1 MSWVLFATF
10 FPLLFLN
17 IPISFVLILST
28 IAYILAMGGDVSWLL
43 VPQRIIRGMDS
54 FLMMCL
60 PFFVLA
66 GNLMNNGG
74 ITAKLIK
81 LAQTFVGHIRGGLAM
96 VDVIVCAFFGAVSGS
111 AVAATSAV
119 GSVMIPSLKKEG
131 YPANFSAGLTAV
143 ASTMAPVIPPSLAF
157 VIYGA
162 VSKVPIGDLFVAGI
176 LPGIL
181 MAFALM
187 SVVYVYAKRDDYPR
201 LPRASWRERFIAVKE
216 SILCLLLPV
225 FILGGIVSGA
235 FTPTEASAMAALY
248 AFILSMFI
256 YKSITW
262 KQLPKILI
270 ESAIDSG
277 SVMLL
282 VGTCYAF
289 GWVLTNERVA
299 FRLTEALLAMD
310 VSYGMKL
317 LLINLGLLIVGMF
330 MDSAPAIML
339 VGPILAPALMR
350 MGMNPVQAGIMVCLN
365 LTIGLATPPV
375 GVCLFS
381 AVNLGK
387 VSFEEVSKSALPF
400 LGAVIVVLALITY
413 VPWFS
418 LVLLNIKNLFSM

>member
-1 MSWVLFATF
+1 MSWILFVTF

-28 IAYILAMGGDVSWLL
+28 IAYIIAMSGDVSWLL
-43 VPQRIIRGMDS
+43 VPQRVVRGMDS

-60 PFFVLA
+60 PFFVLC

-74 ITAKLIK
+74 ITAKLIR

-162 VSKVPIGDLFVAGI
+162 VSKVPIGDLFIAGVV
-176 LPGIL
+176 PGIM
-181 MAFALM
+181 MAVALIC
-187 SVVYVYAKRDDYPR
+187 VVYYYAKRDNYPR
-201 LPRASWRERFIAVKE
+201 LPRASWKERFIAVKE

-225 FILGGIVSGA
+225 FILGGITSGA

-256 YKSITW
+256 YKSISW

-277 SVMLL
+277 TVMLL

-299 FRLTEALLAMD
+299 SRLTEALLAMN
-310 VSYGMKL
+310 VGFWVKL
-317 LLINLGLLIVGMF
+317 LLINLGLLVVGCF

-339 VGPILAPALMR
+339 VGPILAPALLR
-350 MGMNPVQAGIMVCLN
+350 MGMDPVHAGIMVCLN

-387 VSFEEVSKSALPF
+387 VSFEDVSKSAVPF
-400 LGAVIVVLALITY
+400 LGAVIFVLALVTY
-413 VPWFS
+413 IPSCS
-418 LVLLNIKNLFSM
+418 LALLHLQRLLNF

>member
-1 MSWVLFATF
+1 MSWILFATF
-10 FPLLFLN
+10 FPLLFLSV
-17 IPISFVLILST
+17 PISFVLILST

-43 VPQRIIRGMDS
+43 VPSRVVRGMDS
-54 FLMMCL
+54 FLLMCL

-74 ITAKLIK
+74 ITERLIK
-81 LAQTFVGHIRGGLAM
+81 LAQAFVGHIRGGLAM
-96 VDVIVCAFFGAVSGS
+96 VDVMVCAFFGAVSGS

-119 GSVMIPSLKKEG
+119 GSVMIPSLQKEG
-131 YPANFSAGLTAV
+131 YPADFSAGLTAV

-157 VIYGA
+157 VLYGA
-162 VSKVPIGDLFVAGI
+162 VSRVPIGDLFVAGI
-176 LPGIL
+176 FPGIL

-187 SVVYVYAKRDDYPR
+187 SVVYIYAKRDKYPR
-201 LPRASWRERFIAVKE
+201 LPRAPWKERLKAVKE
-216 SILCLLLPV
+216 SILCLILPV
-225 FILGGIVSGA
+225 FILGGITSGI
-235 FTPTEASAMAALY
+235 FTPTEAAAMAAMY

-256 YKSITW
+256 YKTISW
-262 KQLPKILI
+262 GQLPKILL

-299 FRLTEALLAMD
+299 LRLTEALLAMD
-310 VSYGMKL
+310 VALWMKL
-317 LLINLGLLIVGMF
+317 LMINFALLIVGMF

-339 VGPILAPALMR
+339 VGPILAPALAK
-350 MGMNPVQAGIMVCLN
+350 MGVDPIVAGMIVCIN

-381 AVNLGK
+381 ATNISRVP
-387 VSFEEVSKSALPF
+387 FEKVSKSALPF
-400 LGAVIVVLALITY
+400 LGVVIFVLLVVTY
-413 VPWFS
+413 VPWVS
-418 LVLLNIKNLFSM
+418 LFLVSLIR

>member
-143 ASTMAPVIPPSLAF
+143 ASTMAPVSPPSLAF

>member
-1 MSWVLFATF
+1 MSWILFATF
-10 FPLLFLN
+10 FPLLFLSV
-17 IPISFVLILST
+17 PISFVLILST

-43 VPQRIIRGMDS
+43 VPSRVVRGMDS
-54 FLMMCL
+54 FLLMCL

-74 ITAKLIK
+74 ITERLIK
-81 LAQTFVGHIRGGLAM
+81 LAQAFVGHIRGGLAM
-96 VDVIVCAFFGAVSGS
+96 VDVMVCAFFGAVSGS

-131 YPANFSAGLTAV
+131 YPADFSAGLTAV

-157 VIYGA
+157 VLYGA
-162 VSKVPIGDLFVAGI
+162 VSRVPIGDLFVAGI

-181 MAFALM
+181 MAIALM
-187 SVVYVYAKRDDYPR
+187 SVVYVYAKRDNYPR
-201 LPRASWRERFIAVKE
+201 LPRTSWKGRLKAIKE
-216 SILCLLLPV
+216 SILCLILPV
-225 FILGGIVSGA
+225 FILGGITSGI
-235 FTPTEASAMAALY
+235 FTPTEAAAMAALY
-248 AFILSMFI
+248 AFVLSMFI
-256 YKSITW
+256 YKTIAW
-262 KQLPKILI
+262 RQLPKILL

-299 FRLTEALLAMD
+299 LRLTEALLAMN
-310 VSYGMKL
+310 VSLWLKL
-317 LLINLGLLIVGMF
+317 LMINLALLVVGMF

-339 VGPILAPALMR
+339 VGPILAPALAK
-350 MGMNPVQAGIMVCLN
+350 MGVDPIVAGMIVCIN

-381 AVNLGK
+381 ATNISKVPFEK
-387 VSFEEVSKSALPF
+387 VSKAALPF
-400 LGAVIVVLALITY
+400 LGTMILVLILVTY
-413 VPWFS
+413 VPWVS
-418 LVLLNIKNLFSM
+418 LVLVNLIR

>member
-1 MSWVLFATF
+1 M
-10 FPLLFLN
+10 
-17 IPISFVLILST
+17 
-28 IAYILAMGGDVSWLL
+28 
-43 VPQRIIRGMDS
+43 
-54 FLMMCL
+54 
-60 PFFVLA
+60 
-66 GNLMNNGG
+66 
-74 ITAKLIK
+74 
-81 LAQTFVGHIRGGLAM
+81 
-96 VDVIVCAFFGAVSGS
+96 
-111 AVAATSAV
+111 
-119 GSVMIPSLKKEG
+119 
-131 YPANFSAGLTAV
+131 
-143 ASTMAPVIPPSLAF
+143 
-157 VIYGA
+157 
-162 VSKVPIGDLFVAGI
+162 
-176 LPGIL
+176 
-181 MAFALM
+181 
-187 SVVYVYAKRDDYPR
+187 
-201 LPRASWRERFIAVKE
+201 
-216 SILCLLLPV
+216 
-225 FILGGIVSGA
+225 
-235 FTPTEASAMAALY
+235 
-248 AFILSMFI
+248 
-256 YKSITW
+256 
-262 KQLPKILI
+262 PKILI

>member
-1 MSWVLFATF
+1 MSWILFATF
-10 FPLLFLN
+10 FPLLFLSV
-17 IPISFVLILST
+17 PISFVLILST

-43 VPQRIIRGMDS
+43 VPSRVVRGMDS
-54 FLMMCL
+54 FLLMCL

-74 ITAKLIK
+74 ITERLIK
-81 LAQTFVGHIRGGLAM
+81 LAQAFVGHIRGGLAM
-96 VDVIVCAFFGAVSGS
+96 VDVMVCAFFGAVSGS

-131 YPANFSAGLTAV
+131 YPADFSAGLTAV

-157 VIYGA
+157 VLYGA
-162 VSKVPIGDLFVAGI
+162 VSRVPIGDLFVAGI

-181 MAFALM
+181 MAIALM
-187 SVVYVYAKRDDYPR
+187 SVVYVYAKRDNYPR
-201 LPRASWRERFIAVKE
+201 LPRTSWKGRLKAIKE
-216 SILCLLLPV
+216 SILCLILPV
-225 FILGGIVSGA
+225 FILGGITSGI
-235 FTPTEASAMAALY
+235 FTPTEAAAMAALY
-248 AFILSMFI
+248 AFVLSMFI
-256 YKSITW
+256 YKTIAW
-262 KQLPKILI
+262 RQLPKILL

-299 FRLTEALLAMD
+299 LRLTEALLAMN
-310 VSYGMKL
+310 VSLWLKL
-317 LLINLGLLIVGMF
+317 LMINFALLIVGMF

-339 VGPILAPALMR
+339 VGPILAPALAK
-350 MGMNPVQAGIMVCLN
+350 MGVDPIVAGMIVCIN

-381 AVNLGK
+381 ATNISKVPFEK
-387 VSFEEVSKSALPF
+387 VSKAALPF
-400 LGAVIVVLALITY
+400 LGTMILVLMLVTY
-413 VPWFS
+413 VPWVS
-418 LVLLNIKNLFSM
+418 LVLVNLIR

>member
-1 MSWVLFATF
+1 MSWILFVTF
-10 FPLLFLN
+10 FPLLFLGV
-17 IPISFVLILST
+17 PISFVLILST

-43 VPQRIIRGMDS
+43 VPSRIVRGMDS
-54 FLMMCL
+54 FLLMCL

-74 ITAKLIK
+74 ITERLIK
-81 LAQTFVGHIRGGLAM
+81 LAQAFVGHIRGGLAM
-96 VDVIVCAFFGAVSGS
+96 VNVMVCAFFGAVSGS

-119 GSVMIPSLKKEG
+119 GSVMIPSMKKEG
-131 YPANFSAGLTAV
+131 YPADFSAGLTAV

-157 VIYGA
+157 VLYGA
-162 VSKVPIGDLFVAGI
+162 VSRVPIGDLFIAGVF
-176 LPGIL
+176 PGIL

-187 SVVYVYAKRDDYPR
+187 SVVYVYAKRDNYPR
-201 LPRASWRERFIAVKE
+201 LARVSWKGRLAAVKE
-216 SILCLLLPV
+216 SILCLILPV
-225 FILGGIVSGA
+225 FILGGITSGI
-235 FTPTEASAMAALY
+235 FTPTEAAAMAALY

-256 YKSITW
+256 YKTISW
-262 KQLPKILI
+262 KQLPKILL

-299 FRLTEALLAMD
+299 LRLTEALLAMD
-310 VSYGMKL
+310 VTLWMKL
-317 LLINLGLLIVGMF
+317 AMINFALLIVGMF

-339 VGPILAPALMR
+339 VGPILAPALSK
-350 MGMNPVQAGIMVCLN
+350 MGVDPIVAGMIVCIN

-381 AVNLGK
+381 ATNISK
-387 VSFEEVSKSALPF
+387 VPFEKVSKSALPF
-400 LGAVIVVLALITY
+400 LAAVMSVLIIVTY
-413 VPWFS
+413 VPWVS
-418 LVLLNIKNLFSM
+418 LFLVHLIR

>member
-1 MSWVLFATF
+1 MSWILFATF
-10 FPLLFLN
+10 FPLLFLGV
-17 IPISFVLILST
+17 PISFVLILAT

-43 VPQRIIRGMDS
+43 VPSRIVRGMDS
-54 FLMMCL
+54 FIMMCL

-74 ITAKLIK
+74 ITERLIK
-81 LAQTFVGHIRGGLAM
+81 LAQAFVGHIRGGLAM
-96 VDVIVCAFFGAVSGS
+96 VDVMVCAFFGAVSGS

-131 YPANFSAGLTAV
+131 YPADFSAGLTAV

-157 VIYGA
+157 VLYGA
-162 VSKVPIGDLFVAGI
+162 VSRVPIGDLFIAGI
-176 LPGIL
+176 FPGIL

-187 SVVYVYAKRDDYPR
+187 SVVYFFAKRDNYPR
-201 LPRASWRERFIAVKE
+201 LPRASWRERLKAIKE
-216 SILCLLLPV
+216 SILCLVLPV
-225 FILGGIVSGA
+225 FILGGITSGA
-235 FTPTEASAMAALY
+235 FTPTEAAAMAALY

-256 YKSITW
+256 YRTISW
-262 KQLPKILI
+262 RQLPKILL

-299 FRLTEALLAMD
+299 LRLTEALLAMD
-310 VSYGMKL
+310 LSLWVKL
-317 LLINLGLLIVGMF
+317 LLINLSLLVVGMF

-339 VGPILAPALMR
+339 VGPILAPALAK
-350 MGMNPVQAGIMVCLN
+350 MGVDPIVAGMIVCIN

-381 AVNLGK
+381 ATNISKVPFEK
-387 VSFEEVSKSALPF
+387 VSKAAMPF
-400 LGAVIVVLALITY
+400 LGAVIVVLMIVTY
-413 VPWFS
+413 VPWVS
-418 LVLLNIKNLFSM
+418 LFLVNLIR

>member
-1 MSWVLFATF
+1 MSWILFVTF
-10 FPLLFLN
+10 FPLLFLSV
-17 IPISFVLILST
+17 PISFVLILST

-43 VPQRIIRGMDS
+43 VPSRVVRGMDS
-54 FLMMCL
+54 FLLMCL

-74 ITAKLIK
+74 ITERLIK
-81 LAQTFVGHIRGGLAM
+81 LAQAFVGHIRGGLAM
-96 VDVIVCAFFGAVSGS
+96 VDVMVCAFFGAVSGS

-131 YPANFSAGLTAV
+131 YPADFSAGLTAV

-157 VIYGA
+157 VLYGA
-162 VSKVPIGDLFVAGI
+162 VSRVPIGDLFVAGI

-187 SVVYVYAKRDDYPR
+187 SVVYVYAKRDNYPR
-201 LPRASWRERFIAVKE
+201 LQRTSWKGRLKAIKE
-216 SILCLLLPV
+216 SILCLILPV
-225 FILGGIVSGA
+225 FILGGITSGI
-235 FTPTEASAMAALY
+235 FTPTEAAAMAALY
-248 AFILSMFI
+248 AFVLSMFI
-256 YKSITW
+256 YKTIAWS
-262 KQLPKILI
+262 QLPKILL

-299 FRLTEALLAMD
+299 LRLTEALLAMN
-310 VSYGMKL
+310 VSLWLKL
-317 LLINLGLLIVGMF
+317 LMINFALLIVGMF

-339 VGPILAPALMR
+339 VGPILAPALAK
-350 MGMNPVQAGIMVCLN
+350 MGIDPIVAGMIVCIN

-381 AVNLGK
+381 ATNISRVPFEK
-387 VSFEEVSKSALPF
+387 VSKAALPF
-400 LGAVIVVLALITY
+400 LGTMILVLMLVTY
-413 VPWFS
+413 VPWVS
-418 LVLLNIKNLFSM
+418 LVLVNLIR

>member
-111 AVAATSAV
+111 AVAAASAV

>member
-1 MSWVLFATF
+1 MTWIMFVTF
-10 FPLLFLN
+10 FLFLFLN
-17 IPISFVLILST
+17 VPISFVLILATVSYIIST
-28 IAYILAMGGDVSWLL
+28 GGDVSWLL
-43 VPQRIIRGMDS
+43 VPQRVIRGMDS

-74 ITAKLIK
+74 ITRRLIR
-81 LAQTFVGHIRGGLAM
+81 LAQTFVGHIRGGLAI
-96 VDVIVCAFFGAVSGS
+96 VDVVVCAFFGAVSGS

-119 GSVMIPSLKKEG
+119 GSIMIPSLKKEG
-131 YPANFSAGLTAV
+131 YPADFSAGLTAV

-162 VSKVPIGDLFVAGI
+162 VSQVPIGDLFIAGV

-181 MAFALM
+181 MALFLSA
-187 SVVYVYAKRDDYPR
+187 VVYGYARRDNYPQ
-201 LPRASWRERFIAVKE
+201 LPRTPWGERFRAAWQAGP
-216 SILCLLLPV
+216 CLLLPA
-225 FILGGIVSGA
+225 FILGGIVSGL

-256 YKSITW
+256 FKTITW
-262 KQLPKILI
+262 RQMPRILL

-299 FRLTEALLAMD
+299 FKLTEFMLAMN
-310 VSYGMKL
+310 VGVWVKL
-317 LLINLGLLIVGMF
+317 LLINLALLVVGMF

-339 VGPILAPALMR
+339 VGPILAPAMLK
-350 MGMNPVQAGIMVCLN
+350 MGLNPVHAGVIVCLN

-381 AVNLGK
+381 AVNIGK
-387 VSFEEVSKSALPF
+387 VSFEKVSKAALPF
-400 LGAVIVVLALITY
+400 LAAVIAVLAIVTY
-413 VPWFS
+413 IPWVS
-418 LVLLNIKNLFSM
+418 LALLNLRTLFG

>member
-1 MSWVLFATF
+1 MSWILFATF
-10 FPLLFLN
+10 FPLLFLSV
-17 IPISFVLILST
+17 PISFVLILST

-43 VPQRIIRGMDS
+43 VPSRVVRGMDS
-54 FLMMCL
+54 FLLMCL

-74 ITAKLIK
+74 ITERLIK
-81 LAQTFVGHIRGGLAM
+81 LAQAFVGHIRGGLAM
-96 VDVIVCAFFGAVSGS
+96 VDVMVCAFFGAVSGS

-131 YPANFSAGLTAV
+131 YPADFSAGLTAV

-157 VIYGA
+157 VLYGA
-162 VSKVPIGDLFVAGI
+162 VSRVPIGDLFIAGI
-176 LPGIL
+176 FPGIL

-187 SVVYVYAKRDDYPR
+187 SVVYVYAKRDNYPR
-201 LPRASWRERFIAVKE
+201 LPRTSWKGRLKAIKE
-216 SILCLLLPV
+216 SILCLILPV
-225 FILGGIVSGA
+225 FILGGITSGI
-235 FTPTEASAMAALY
+235 FTPTEAAAMAALY
-248 AFILSMFI
+248 AFVLSMFI
-256 YKSITW
+256 YKTIAW
-262 KQLPKILI
+262 RQLPKILL

-299 FRLTEALLAMD
+299 LRLTEALLAMN
-310 VSYGMKL
+310 VSLWLKL
-317 LLINLGLLIVGMF
+317 LMINFALLIVGMF

-339 VGPILAPALMR
+339 VGPILAPALAK
-350 MGMNPVQAGIMVCLN
+350 MGIDPIVAGMIVCIN

-381 AVNLGK
+381 ATNISRVPFEK
-387 VSFEEVSKSALPF
+387 VSKAALPF
-400 LGAVIVVLALITY
+400 LGTMILVLMLVTY
-413 VPWFS
+413 VPWVS
-418 LVLLNIKNLFSM
+418 LVLVNLIR

>member
-1 MSWVLFATF
+1 MSWILFATF
-10 FPLLFLN
+10 FPLLFLGV
-17 IPISFVLILST
+17 PISFVLILST
-28 IAYILAMGGDVSWLL
+28 IAYIIAMGGDVSWLL

-54 FLMMCL
+54 FIMMCL

-74 ITAKLIK
+74 ITARLIK
-81 LAQTFVGHIRGGLAM
+81 LAQSFVGHIRGGLAM
-96 VDVIVCAFFGAVSGS
+96 VDVMVCAFFGAVSGS

-119 GSVMIPSLKKEG
+119 GSVMIPSLQKEG
-131 YPANFSAGLTAV
+131 YPAPFSAGLTAV

-162 VSKVPIGDLFVAGI
+162 VSQVPIGDLFIAGI
-176 LPGIL
+176 VPGIL

-187 SVVYVYAKRDDYPR
+187 TVVHIYAVRDNFPR
-201 LPRASWRERFIAVKE
+201 LPRASWKERLKAVRESF
-216 SILCLLLPV
+216 LCLLLPI
-225 FILGGIVSGA
+225 FILGGIISGW
-235 FTPTEASAMAALY
+235 FTPTEAAAMAALY

-256 YKSITW
+256 YRTIKW
-262 KQLPKILI
+262 RQLPKILI

-299 FRLTEALLAMD
+299 MRLTEALLAMNIG
-310 VSYGMKL
+310 VWCKL
-317 LLINLGLLIVGMF
+317 LLINGALLVVGCF

-339 VGPILAPALMR
+339 VGPILAPALR
-350 MGMNPVQAGIMVCLN
+350 QMGIDPVMAGMIVCIN

-381 AVNLGK
+381 ATNIGK
-387 VSFEEVSKSALPF
+387 VSFEDCSKAALPF
-400 LGAVIVVLALITY
+400 LLAVVVVLMLVTY
-413 VPWFS
+413 VPDVS
-418 LVLLNIKNLFSM
+418 LVLLHLKNSVLL

>member
-1 MSWVLFATF
+1 MSWILFVTF
-10 FPLLFLN
+10 FPLLFLGV
-17 IPISFVLILST
+17 PISFVLILST

-43 VPQRIIRGMDS
+43 VPSRIVRGMDS
-54 FLMMCL
+54 FIMMCL

-74 ITAKLIK
+74 ITERLIK

-96 VDVIVCAFFGAVSGS
+96 VDVMVCAFFGAVSGS

-131 YPANFSAGLTAV
+131 YPADFSAGLTAV

-157 VIYGA
+157 VLYGA
-162 VSKVPIGDLFVAGI
+162 VSRVPIGDLFIAGI
-176 LPGIL
+176 FPGIL

-187 SVVYVYAKRDDYPR
+187 SVVYVYAKRDNYPR
-201 LPRASWRERFIAVKE
+201 LPRATWKERFLAIKE
-216 SILCLLLPV
+216 SILCLILPV
-225 FILGGIVSGA
+225 FILGGITSGV
-235 FTPTEASAMAALY
+235 FTPTEAAAMAALY

-256 YKSITW
+256 YKTIAW
-262 KQLPKILI
+262 KQLPKILL

-299 FRLTEALLAMD
+299 LRLTEALLAMD
-310 VSYGMKL
+310 VSLWIKL
-317 LLINLGLLIVGMF
+317 LMINMALLVVGMF

-339 VGPILAPALMR
+339 VGPILAPALNK
-350 MGMNPVQAGIMVCLN
+350 MGIDPIVAGMIVCIN

-381 AVNLGK
+381 ATNISKAPFEK
-387 VSFEEVSKSALPF
+387 VSKAALPF
-400 LGAVIVVLALITY
+400 LGTMILILMLVTY
-413 VPWFS
+413 VPWVS
-418 LVLLNIKNLFSM
+418 LVLVNLIR